1 LNRLTF
7 YIKQLENLVKT
18 KPKNCGGAIEA
29 KPMQHIL
36 RGPWWGGAHQS
47 CPFLKDSLSLI
58 GESVSLWLFACGHS
72 LGWHNLYI
80 RKS

>member
-36 RGPWWGGAHQS
+36 RGPWWWV
-47 CPFLKDSLSLI
+47 LI
-58 GESVSLWLFACGHS
+58 RVVHS
-72 LGWHNLYI
+72 S
-80 RKS
+80 KTA